1 MKTPDRL
8 GPAGACRSGAPRR
21 SFFRQWGAHGGR
33 IARFRPRSAIC
44 PSRETGRCVEPA
56 HVTIGCNN
64 RPCPDFLPA
73 GTVSQH
79 EVADPTTNPLQP
91 RSPITAGTHPLI
103 CVIALIFRACESGAG
118 GASSTQ
124 TALLLFLS
132 DNGMYLFEY
141 VT

>member
-1 MKTPDRL
+1 MGRARRQNRPLSARLSDLPVARDR
-8 GPAGACRSGAPRR
+8 APRR
-21 SFFRQWGAHGGR
+21 TCS
-33 IARFRPRSAIC
+33 
-44 PSRETGRCVEPA
+44 
-56 HVTIGCNN
+56 CNN

-91 RSPITAGTHPLI
+91 RPPITAGTRALI
-103 CVIALIFRACESGAG
+103 CVIALILRACESGAG
-118 GASSTQ
+118 GASSAQ